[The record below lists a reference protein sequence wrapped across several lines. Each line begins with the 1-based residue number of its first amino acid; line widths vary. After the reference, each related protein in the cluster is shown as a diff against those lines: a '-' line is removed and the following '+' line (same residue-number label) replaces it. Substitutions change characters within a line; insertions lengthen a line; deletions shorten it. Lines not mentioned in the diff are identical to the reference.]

1 MDKYEGTTALMR
13 GTLAGIAE
21 DFEDIRRST
30 KGVSDE
36 TFGKTIQFCLLISEG
51 QLKGKAH
58 ENVFGKLS
66 DNRKMATMLI
76 NRKYASQILER
87 MIAGNHLLLADKHL
101 AALDEMFK
109 LGMDPSVSD
118 MNRINA
124 LDKFVGYTKKPEAI
138 KIDVDTTMHL
148 GADMA
153 AKIDDL
159 TKSLA
164 SKGGMVDRHGEI
176 IDTVVLD

>member
-1 MDKYEGTTALMR
+1 MAEYEGTTALMR

-21 DFEDIRRST
+21 DFEDIRRSA

-36 TFGKTIQFCLLISEG
+36 TFAKTIQFCLLISEG

-58 ENVFGKLS
+58 ESVFGKLS

-101 AALDEMFK
+101 AALEEMFDI
-109 LGMDPSVSD
+109 GMDKGESTR
-118 MNRINA
+118 NRIDA
-124 LDKFVGYTKKPEAI
+124 LDKFAGYTKKPEAI
-138 KIDVDTTMHL
+138 KIDVDTTLHL
-148 GADMA
+148 GVDMVE
-153 AKIDDL
+153 KIDSL

-164 SKGGMVDRHGEI
+164 AKGSMIGSDGEI